1 MRLVSIVV
9 ACALMSSAAQARA
22 QSFLGASIGQ
32 SEIGEEAT
40 RELDLITSGAVDGKD
55 TAWKIFGGYMFNRHF
70 GFESAYVRFG
80 DVSYSGVFSS
90 LAVTGGKLE
99 VSGFNVAAIG
109 NLPVNEQFS
118 VFGKI
123 GLFFWEAEAN
133 DTTASIGAFSAA
145 EEGSDA
151 SFGVGVGYEFT
162 RNLGVR
168 AEWELFKAAEADA
181 TLVSIG
187 FLWRF

>member
-1 MRLVSIVV
+1 MRLAGFLV
-9 ACALMSSAAQARA
+9 ACALILSAAQALA

-32 SEIGEEAT
+32 SEIDDEAT
-40 RELDLITSGAVDGKD
+40 RELRLITSGTVDGKD

-70 GFESAYVRFG
+70 GFESAYVRLG
-80 DVSYSGVFSS
+80 DVNYSGVFSS

-109 NLPVNEQFS
+109 NLPVTEQFS

-123 GLFFWEAEAN
+123 GLFLWEAEAN
-133 DTTASIGAFSAA
+133 DTTASIGAFFTSDD
-145 EEGSDA
+145 GSDV
-151 SFGVGVGYEFT
+151 SFGVGLGYEFT
-162 RNLGVR
+162 RSLGVR

-181 TLVSIG
+181 TLLSVG

>member
-1 MRLVSIVV
+1 MRLVNIVV
-9 ACALMSSAAQARA
+9 ACALISSAAQAPA

-40 RELDLITSGAVDGKD
+40 RELALITSGTVDGKD

-70 GFESAYVRFG
+70 GFESAYVRLG

-109 NLPVNEQFS
+109 NLPLNERFS

-123 GLFFWEAEAN
+123 GVFFWEAEAN
-133 DTTASIGAFSAA
+133 DTTASIGAFSVAD
-145 EEGSDA
+145 EGSDV

-168 AEWELFKAAEADA
+168 AEWELFKAAEADV

>member
-1 MRLVSIVV
+1 MRLVNIVV
-9 ACALMSSAAQARA
+9 ACALILSAAQARA
-22 QSFLGASIGQ
+22 QAFLGASIGQ
-32 SEIGEEAT
+32 SETGEEAT
-40 RELDLITSGAVDGKD
+40 GELGLITSGAVDGKD

-70 GFESAYVRFG
+70 GFESAYVRLG

-99 VSGFNVAAIG
+99 VRGFNVAAIG
-109 NLPVNEQFS
+109 NLPVSEQFS

-123 GLFFWEAEAN
+123 GVFFWEAEAN
-133 DTTASIGAFSAA
+133 DTTASIGAFSATD
-145 EEGSDA
+145 EGSDV

-162 RNLGVR
+162 RNLAVR

>member
-9 ACALMSSAAQARA
+9 ACALFSSAAQAWAR
-22 QSFLGASIGQ
+22 SFLGASIGQ

-40 RELDLITSGAVDGKD
+40 RELDLITSGAVDAKG

-70 GFESAYVRFG
+70 GFESAYVRLG

-99 VSGFNVAAIG
+99 VRGFNVAAVG
-109 NLPVNEQFS
+109 NFPVNEQLS

-145 EEGSDA
+145 DEGSDV

-168 AEWELFKAAEADA
+168 AEWELFKVAEADA

>member
-1 MRLVSIVV
+1 MRLVNIVV
-9 ACALMSSAAQARA
+9 ACALFSSAAQARA
-22 QSFLGASIGQ
+22 QSFLGASPGQ
-32 SEIGEEAT
+32 SEIGDEAT
-40 RELDLITSGAVDGKD
+40 RELDLITWGTVDGND

-80 DVSYSGVFSS
+80 EVSYSGVFSS

-123 GLFFWEAEAN
+123 GVFFWEAEAN

-145 EEGSDA
+145 DEGSDV

-168 AEWELFKAAEADA
+168 AEWELFRAAEADA
-181 TLVSIG
+181 TLVSIS